1 MIKNE
6 IQNRIEKCNKEG
18 RVALI
23 AYLMGGFPTLEL
35 FKETLLTT
43 AKFADI
49 IEIGLPFSDP
59 LADGPVI
66 QNAAYH
72 VINRRIT
79 SSMIMDEIKKMSSK
93 IEASLVLMTYFNT
106 ILNFGI
112 EKFANMAKSSGISGV
127 IIPDMPPDEDKKWKA
142 VSRRYN
148 LSTIFLLA
156 PTSSDERIK
165 LVAKESEGFIYCVSV
180 TGVTGA
186 RDELPPDLYGFV
198 KRVKKYTDKPVAVG
212 FGISKPKH
220 VKQLSKFS
228 NAAIIGSA
236 LLKQINTNG
245 SKNEIITNIENYLSI
260 MKKAT

>member
-1 MIKNE
+1 MKNT
-6 IQNRIEKCNKEG
+6 IQDRIEKCNKKG
-18 RVALI
+18 KVALI
-23 AYLMGGFPTLEL
+23 AYLMGGYPTLEI

-59 LADGPVI
+59 LADGLVI

-72 VINRRIT
+72 VINQGIT
-79 SSMIMDEIKKMSSK
+79 SSIIMDEIKKISSK
-93 IEASLVLMTYFNT
+93 IEVSLVLMTYFNT
-106 ILNFGI
+106 VLNFGL
-112 EKFANMAKSSGISGV
+112 EKFAKMANSSGISGV
-127 IIPDMPPDEDKKWKA
+127 IIPDMPPDEDKKWKEI
-142 VSRRYN
+142 SKKYN

-165 LVAKESEGFIYCVSV
+165 LVAKESDGFIYCVSV

-186 RDELPPDLYGFV
+186 RDELPSDLKGFI

-212 FGISKPKH
+212 FGISKPMH

-228 NAAIIGSA
+228 DAVIIGSA

-245 SKNEIITNIENYLSI
+245 LKNEIISNVENYLST

>member
-1 MIKNE
+1 MKNI
-6 IQNRIEKCNKEG
+6 IQDRIEKCNNEG

-23 AYLMGGFPTLEL
+23 AYLMGGYPTLEI
-35 FKETLLTT
+35 FKEILLTT
-43 AKFADI
+43 AKFADV

-72 VINRRIT
+72 VINQGIT
-79 SSMIMDEIKKMSSK
+79 SSMIMDEIKKISPK
-93 IEASLVLMTYFNT
+93 IEVSLVLMTYFNT
-106 ILNFGI
+106 VLNFGL
-112 EKFANMAKSSGISGV
+112 EKFAKMANSSGISGV
-127 IIPDMPPDEDKKWKA
+127 IIPDMPPDEDKKWKE
-142 VSRRYN
+142 VSKKYN

-165 LVAKESEGFIYCVSV
+165 LVAKESDGFIYCVSV

-186 RDELPPDLYGFV
+186 RDELPSDLYGFV

-228 NAAIIGSA
+228 DAVIIGSA

-245 SKNEIITNIENYLSI
+245 LKNEIISNVENYLST